1 MITATKRAKV
11 PARPAKER
19 GQTTVAAMLAI
30 LFLVLVAAGMVD
42 LARLWETRMW
52 AYRAAEA
59 AALAGAGRGRD
70 YGAYVAGGDIV
81 LDESSAMA
89 EAESALLK
97 ILAVRGLESTAG
109 YTIQTHAGPGSGS
122 YPGYPP
128 PAHAGM
134 TPGEWEPEGPAVGVY
149 LVVPVQPVLYGWVN
163 GNREIDVH
171 VFAAAEVLEVY

>member
-1 MITATKRAKV
+1 MQRAKV
-11 PARPAKER
+11 PARIAGDR
-19 GQTTVAAMLAI
+19 GQTTVAAMLAV
-30 LFLVLVAAGMVD
+30 LFLVLVTAGMVD

-52 AYRAAEA
+52 SYRAAEA

-81 LDESSAMA
+81 LDEPSAMA

-109 YTIQTHAGPGSGS
+109 YTIQAHAGPGSGS

-128 PAHAGM
+128 SAHAGM
-134 TPGEWEPEGPAVGVY
+134 TPGEWGPEGPAVGVY